1 MSAASTVTTSTLAGR
16 TSLHTATPSFF
27 GLVRGELFKI
37 RKQWTT
43 WIMLALLACIM
54 ALPNLVLMSVSA
66 IKTRITSVQPGIQ
79 LDVLYRI
86 TGIDLPVIRIFIGFF
101 LLILTA
107 RVFGLEYQ
115 LGTIRI
121 ILGRGVGRLQL
132 LSAKLLA
139 VVLVALAVFVASLL
153 YESIWSVI
161 LFLSLAGNLN
171 ILNAATATFWSDT
184 WVFMLTV
191 LISMGATILLAMAVT
206 TVGRSLSF
214 GLSFALSW
222 FAVDNFGV
230 IIMTLAFSLTGNDF
244 WKNVTAY
251 FLGPNLNLMQS
262 VVVGSQPRPVG
273 ITPLV
278 TVDSTHTLVVA
289 LVYSLIFA
297 VTAIVLTWRRDVK
310 E

>member
-27 GLVRGELFKI
+27 GLLSGELFKI

-54 ALPNLVLMSVSA
+54 ALPNLVIMSVSRV
-66 IKTRITSVQPGIQ
+66 KTEVATVP
-79 LDVLYRI
+79 LNALYRI
-86 TGIDLPVIRIFIGFF
+86 TGIDLPVMRVFIGFF

-161 LFLSLAGNLN
+161 LFLGLAGNLN
-171 ILNAATATFWSDT
+171 VLNAATSTFWSDT
-184 WVFMLTV
+184 GMFMLTV

-214 GLSFALSW
+214 GLSASLSW

-230 IIMTLAFSLTGNDF
+230 IIMALAFRLTGNDF
-244 WKNVTAY
+244 WQNVTAY
-251 FLGPNLNLMQS
+251 FLGPNLNLMQA
-262 VVVGSQPRPVG
+262 VVVSSHPSPVG
-273 ITPLV
+273 ITPSV
-278 TVDSTHTLVVA
+278 PIDGTHTLVVT

-297 VTAIVLTWRRDVK
+297 VTAVVLTWRRDVK

>member
-1 MSAASTVTTSTLAGR
+1 MSATSTITTATPVGR
-16 TSLHTATPSFF
+16 TSYHTATPSFI

-43 WIMLALLACIM
+43 WIMLGLLVCVM
-54 ALPNLVLMSVSA
+54 ALPNLVLMSVSNL
-66 IKTRITSVQPGIQ
+66 KTRITTVP
-79 LDVLYRI
+79 LDVLYRV
-86 TGIDLPVIRIFIGFF
+86 TGIDLPVMRIFLGFF

-139 VVLVALAVFVASLL
+139 VVLVALAVLIGAIV
-153 YESIWSVI
+153 YEGLWSVI

-171 ILNAATATFWSDT
+171 VLNAATSTFWSDT
-184 WVFMLTV
+184 GMFLVTV

-206 TVGRSLSF
+206 TLGRSLSF

-230 IIMTLAFSLTGNDF
+230 IIMGLAFRLTGNDF
-244 WKNVTAY
+244 WQNVTAY
-251 FLGPNLNLMQS
+251 FLGPNLNVMQS
-262 VVVGSQPRPVG
+262 VVVGSHPSPIG
-273 ITPLV
+273 IAPLV
-278 TVDSTHTLVVA
+278 TVDGTHTLVVT

-297 VTAIVLTWRRDVK
+297 VIAIVLTWRRDVK

>member
-1 MSAASTVTTSTLAGR
+1 MSAVMTTSTVGR
-16 TSLHTATPSFF
+16 TSLHTATPSFI

-43 WIMLALLACIM
+43 WIMLGVLVCIM

-66 IKTRITSVQPGIQ
+66 IKTRITSAQPGVQ
-79 LDVLYRI
+79 LDVLYRV
-86 TGIDLPVIRIFIGFF
+86 TGIDLPIMRIFLGFF

-139 VVLVALAVFVASLL
+139 VVLVALVVLIGAIV

-161 LFLSLAGNLN
+161 VFLVAAGNLN
-171 ILNAATATFWSDT
+171 VLNAATSTFWSDT
-184 WVFMLTV
+184 GMFMVTV

-206 TVGRSLSF
+206 TIGRSLSF

-222 FAVDNFGV
+222 FAIDNFGV
-230 IIMTLAFSLTGNDF
+230 IIMTLAFRLTGNNF
-244 WKNVTAY
+244 WQNVTAY
-251 FLGPNLNLMQS
+251 FLGPNLNVMQS
-262 VVVGSQPRPVG
+262 LLVGSHPTPVG
-273 ITPLV
+273 IAPLV
-278 TVDSTHTLVVA
+278 TVDGTHTLVVT
-289 LVYSLIFA
+289 LVYSAIFA

>member
-1 MSAASTVTTSTLAGR
+1 MSAANTVTTSTLAGR

-27 GLVRGELFKI
+27 GLLGGELFKI

-66 IKTRITSVQPGIQ
+66 IKTRIATVP

-86 TGIDLPVIRIFIGFF
+86 TGIDLPVIRVFIGFF

-139 VVLVALAVFVASLL
+139 VVLVALAVLVGALV
-153 YESIWSVI
+153 YEGIWSVI

-171 ILNAATATFWSDT
+171 VLNAATSTFWSDT
-184 WVFMLTV
+184 GMFLVTV

-230 IIMTLAFSLTGNDF
+230 IIMMLAFRLTGNDF
-244 WKNVTAY
+244 WQNVTAY
-251 FLGPNLNLMQS
+251 FLGPNLNLMQG
-262 VVVGSQPRPVG
+262 VVVGSHPAPVG

-278 TVDSTHTLVVA
+278 NVDGTHTLVVA

-297 VTAIVLTWRRDVK
+297 VTAVVLTWRRDVK

>member
-1 MSAASTVTTSTLAGR
+1 MSAVTTSTTVGR

-27 GLVRGELFKI
+27 GLVSGELFKI

-43 WIMLALLACIM
+43 WIMLGVLVCVM
-54 ALPNLVLMSVSA
+54 ALPNLVLMSVSNL
-66 IKTRITSVQPGIQ
+66 KTRITTLP
-79 LDVLYRI
+79 LDVLYRV
-86 TGIDLPVIRIFIGFF
+86 TGIDLPLMRIFLGFF

-153 YESIWSVI
+153 YEILWSCIV
-161 LFLSLAGNLN
+161 FLSLAGNLSV
-171 ILNAATATFWSDT
+171 LNAATSTFWSDT
-184 WVFMLTV
+184 GMFMVTV
-191 LISMGATILLAMAVT
+191 LISMGVTILLAMAVT

-230 IIMTLAFSLTGNDF
+230 IIMALAFRLTGNDF
-244 WKNVTAY
+244 WQNVTAY
-251 FLGPNLNLMQS
+251 FLGPNLNVMQG
-262 VVVGSQPRPVG
+262 VVVGSHPSPVG
-273 ITPLV
+273 ITPSV
-278 TVDSTHTLVVA
+278 PVDSTHTLVVT

-297 VTAIVLTWRRDVK
+297 VTAVVLTWRRDVK

>member
-1 MSAASTVTTSTLAGR
+1 MSTTSTTSTITTTTTLGR

-43 WIMLALLACIM
+43 WIMLGLLVCVM
-54 ALPNLVLMSVSA
+54 ALPNLVLMSVSNL
-66 IKTRITSVQPGIQ
+66 KTRITTLP

-86 TGIDLPVIRIFIGFF
+86 TGIDLPLIRIFIGFF

-139 VVLVALAVFVASLL
+139 VVLVALAVLVGVLV
-153 YESIWSVI
+153 YEGIWSVI

-171 ILNAATATFWSDT
+171 VLNAATSTFWSDT
-184 WVFMLTV
+184 GMLLVTV

-206 TVGRSLSF
+206 TIGRSLSF

-222 FAVDNFGV
+222 FAIDNFGV
-230 IIMTLAFSLTGNDF
+230 IIMTLAYRLTANNF
-244 WKNVTAY
+244 WQNVTAY
-251 FLGPNLNLMQS
+251 FLGPNLNVMQS
-262 VVVGSQPRPVG
+262 LLVGSHPTPVG

-278 TVDSTHTLVVA
+278 TVDGTHTLVVT

-297 VTAIVLTWRRDVK
+297 VTAVVLTWRRDVK

>member
-1 MSAASTVTTSTLAGR
+1 MSAASTITTSTLAGR
-16 TSLHTATPSFF
+16 SSLHTATPSFL

-43 WIMLALLACIM
+43 WIMLALLVGIM
-54 ALPNLVLMSVSA
+54 ALPNLVLMSVA
-66 IKTRITSVQPGIQ
+66 RVKTEITSVLPGVQ
-79 LDVLYRI
+79 LDALYRI
-86 TGIDLPVIRIFIGFF
+86 TGIDLPVIRVFIGFF

-139 VVLVALAVFVASLL
+139 VVLVALAVFVACLL

-171 ILNAATATFWSDT
+171 VLNAATSTFWSDT
-184 WVFMLTV
+184 SMFMVTV
-191 LISMGATILLAMAVT
+191 LISMGATILLSMAVT

-214 GLSFALSW
+214 GLSASLSW

-230 IIMTLAFSLTGNDF
+230 IIMALAFRLTGNAF
-244 WKNVTAY
+244 WQNVTAY
-251 FLGPNLNLMQS
+251 FLGPNLNLMQG
-262 VVVGSQPRPVG
+262 VVVGSHPSPVG
-273 ITPLV
+273 ITPSV
-278 TVDSTHTLVVA
+278 PVDGTHTLVVA

-297 VTAIVLTWRRDVK
+297 VTAVVLTWRRDVK

>member
-1 MSAASTVTTSTLAGR
+1 MSAVMTTSTVGR
-16 TSLHTATPSFF
+16 SSLHTATPSFV

-43 WIMLALLACIM
+43 WIMLAVLVCIM
-54 ALPNLVLMSVSA
+54 ALPNLVLMTVSNV
-66 IKTRITSVQPGIQ
+66 KTRITTAP
-79 LDVLYRI
+79 LDALYRI
-86 TGIDLPVIRIFIGFF
+86 TGIDLPVIRIFLGFF
-101 LLILTA
+101 LLILVA

-139 VVLVALAVFVASLL
+139 VVLVALAVLIGAIV
-153 YESIWSVI
+153 YEGIWSVI
-161 LFLSLAGNLN
+161 LFLVAAGNLN
-171 ILNAATATFWSDT
+171 VLNAATPTFWSDT
-184 WVFMLTV
+184 GMFLVTV

-206 TVGRSLSF
+206 TIGRSLSF

-230 IIMTLAFSLTGNDF
+230 IIMGLAFRLTGNDF
-244 WKNVTAY
+244 WQNVTAY
-251 FLGPNLNLMQS
+251 FLGPNLNIMQE
-262 VVVGSQPRPVG
+262 VVVGSHPSPVG
-273 ITPLV
+273 IAPSV
-278 TVDSTHTLVVA
+278 TVDGTHTLVVT

-297 VTAIVLTWRRDVK
+297 ITAIVLTWKRDVK

>member
-27 GLVRGELFKI
+27 GLVSGELFKI

-43 WIMLALLACIM
+43 WIMLGLLACAM

-66 IKTRITSVQPGIQ
+66 IKTRITTVP

-86 TGIDLPVIRIFIGFF
+86 TGIDLPLIRIFIGFF
-101 LLILTA
+101 VLILTA

-171 ILNAATATFWSDT
+171 VLNAATSTFWSDT
-184 WVFMLTV
+184 GMFMVTV
-191 LISMGATILLAMAVT
+191 LISMGASILLSMAVT

-230 IIMTLAFSLTGNDF
+230 IIMVLAFRLTNNDF
-244 WKNVTAY
+244 WQNVTAY
-251 FLGPNLNLMQS
+251 FLGPNLNLMQG
-262 VVVGSQPRPVG
+262 VVVGSHPSPVG
-273 ITPLV
+273 LTPLV
-278 TVDSTHTLVVA
+278 TVDGTHTLVVA

-297 VTAIVLTWRRDVK
+297 VTAVVLTWRRDVK

>member
-1 MSAASTVTTSTLAGR
+1 MSAASTITTSTLAGR

-43 WIMLALLACIM
+43 WIMLALLACVM

-66 IKTRITSVQPGIQ
+66 IKTRIATVP

-86 TGIDLPVIRIFIGFF
+86 TGIDLPVIRVFIGFF

-139 VVLVALAVFVASLL
+139 VILVALAVLVGALV
-153 YESIWSVI
+153 YEGIWSVI

-171 ILNAATATFWSDT
+171 VLNAATSTFWSDMGM
-184 WVFMLTV
+184 FMVTV

-230 IIMTLAFSLTGNDF
+230 IIMMLAFRLTNNDF
-244 WKNVTAY
+244 WLNVTAY
-251 FLGPNLNLMQS
+251 FLGPNLNLMQG
-262 VVVGSQPRPVG
+262 VVVGSHPSPVG
-273 ITPLV
+273 LTPLV

-297 VTAIVLTWRRDVK
+297 ITAVVLTWRRDVK

>member
-1 MSAASTVTTSTLAGR
+1 MSATSTVMTSTSVGR

-43 WIMLALLACIM
+43 WIMLGLLVCVM
-54 ALPNLVLMSVSA
+54 ALPNLVLMSVSQL
-66 IKTRITSVQPGIQ
+66 KTRITTAP

-86 TGIDLPVIRIFIGFF
+86 TGIDLPIIRIFLGFF

-139 VVLVALAVFVASLL
+139 VVLVALAVLVGALV
-153 YESIWSVI
+153 YEGLWSVI
-161 LFLSLAGNLN
+161 LFLSFAGNLSV
-171 ILNAATATFWSDT
+171 LSAATPTFWSDT
-184 WVFMLTV
+184 GMFLVTV

-206 TVGRSLSF
+206 TIGRSLSF

-230 IIMTLAFSLTGNDF
+230 VIMTLAFRLTGNDF
-244 WKNVTAY
+244 WQNVTAY
-251 FLGPNLNLMQS
+251 FLGPNLNLMQQ
-262 VVVGSQPRPVG
+262 VIVGSHPSPVG

-278 TVDSTHTLVVA
+278 TVDGTHTLVVA

-297 VTAIVLTWRRDVK
+297 VTAVVLTRQRDVK

>member
-1 MSAASTVTTSTLAGR
+1 MSATSTVMTSTSVGR
-16 TSLHTATPSFF
+16 TSLHTATPSFI

-43 WIMLALLACIM
+43 WIMLGLLVCVM
-54 ALPNLVLMSVSA
+54 ALPNLVLMSVSQL
-66 IKTRITSVQPGIQ
+66 KTRITTAP

-86 TGIDLPVIRIFIGFF
+86 TGIDLPIIRIFLGFF

-139 VVLVALAVFVASLL
+139 VVLVALAVLVGALV
-153 YESIWSVI
+153 YEGLWSVI
-161 LFLSLAGNLN
+161 LFLSFAGNLSV
-171 ILNAATATFWSDT
+171 LSAATPTFWSDT
-184 WVFMLTV
+184 GMFLVTV

-206 TVGRSLSF
+206 TIGRSLSF

-230 IIMTLAFSLTGNDF
+230 VIMTLAFRLTGNDF
-244 WKNVTAY
+244 WQNVTAY
-251 FLGPNLNLMQS
+251 FLGPNLNLMQQ
-262 VVVGSQPRPVG
+262 VIVGSHPSPVG

-278 TVDSTHTLVVA
+278 TVDGTHTLVVA

-297 VTAIVLTWRRDVK
+297 VTAVVLTRQRDVK

>member
-1 MSAASTVTTSTLAGR
+1 MSATSTITTSTTLGR
-16 TSLHTATPSFF
+16 TSLHTATPSFI

-43 WIMLALLACIM
+43 WIMLGLLVCVM
-54 ALPNLVLMSVSA
+54 ALPNLVLMSVSNL
-66 IKTRITSVQPGIQ
+66 KTRITTVP

-86 TGIDLPVIRIFIGFF
+86 TGIDLPIIRIFLGFF

-139 VVLVALAVFVASLL
+139 VVLVALAVFVGAIV
-153 YESIWSVI
+153 YEGIWSVI
-161 LFLSLAGNLN
+161 VFLSLAGNLN
-171 ILNAATATFWSDT
+171 VLNAATSTFWSNT
-184 WVFMLTV
+184 GMFMVTV
-191 LISMGATILLAMAVT
+191 LISMSATILLAMAVT
-206 TVGRSLSF
+206 TIGRSLSF

-230 IIMTLAFSLTGNDF
+230 IIMGLAFRLTGNDF
-244 WKNVTAY
+244 WQNVTAY
-251 FLGPNLNLMQS
+251 FLGPNLNFMQE
-262 VVVGSQPRPVG
+262 VVVGNHPSSVG
-273 ITPLV
+273 IPPSV
-278 TVDSTHTLVVA
+278 PVDSTHTLVVT

>member
-1 MSAASTVTTSTLAGR
+1 MSATSTITSSTTIGR

-43 WIMLALLACIM
+43 WIMLGLLVCIM
-54 ALPNLVLMSVSA
+54 ALPNLVLMSVRNV
-66 IKTRITSVQPGIQ
+66 KTNITAHP

-86 TGIDLPVIRIFIGFF
+86 TGIDLPVMRIFIGFF
-101 LLILTA
+101 LLILVA

-139 VVLVALAVFVASLL
+139 VVLVALAVFVGALV
-153 YESIWSVI
+153 YEGLWSVI

-171 ILNAATATFWSDT
+171 VLNAATSTFWSDT
-184 WVFMLTV
+184 GMLMVTV

-214 GLSFALSW
+214 GLSFALGW

-230 IIMTLAFSLTGNDF
+230 IIMGLAFRLTGNDF
-244 WKNVTAY
+244 WQNVTAY
-251 FLGPNLNLMQS
+251 FLGPNLNIMQE
-262 VVVGSQPRPVG
+262 VVVGNHPSSIGIAPSVPVDG
-273 ITPLV
+273 
-278 TVDSTHTLVVA
+278 THTLVVT

-297 VTAIVLTWRRDVK
+297 VTAVVLTWRRDVK

>member
-1 MSAASTVTTSTLAGR
+1 MSATSTVMTSTTVGR
-16 TSLHTATPSFF
+16 TSLHTATPSFI

-43 WIMLALLACIM
+43 WIMLGVLVCIM
-54 ALPNLVLMSVSA
+54 ALPNLVLMSVSG
-66 IKTRITSVQPGIQ
+66 IKTRISSVQPGVQ
-79 LDVLYRI
+79 LDVLYRV
-86 TGIDLPVIRIFIGFF
+86 TGIDLPLMRIFLGFF

-139 VVLVALAVFVASLL
+139 VVLVALAVLIGAIV
-153 YESIWSVI
+153 YEGIWSVI
-161 LFLSLAGNLN
+161 VFLVAAGNLN
-171 ILNAATATFWSDT
+171 VLNAATATFWSNT
-184 WVFMLTV
+184 GMFLVTV

-206 TVGRSLSF
+206 TIGRSLSF

-230 IIMTLAFSLTGNDF
+230 IIMGLAFRLTGNDF
-244 WKNVTAY
+244 WQNVTAY
-251 FLGPNLNLMQS
+251 FLGPNLNFMQE
-262 VVVGSQPRPVG
+262 VVVGSHPSSVG
-273 ITPLV
+273 IGPSV
-278 TVDSTHTLVVA
+278 PVDATHTLVVT

>member
-1 MSAASTVTTSTLAGR
+1 MSAVTTATTAGH

-43 WIMLALLACIM
+43 WIMLGLLVCVM
-54 ALPNLVLMSVSA
+54 ALPNLVLMSVSNL
-66 IKTRITSVQPGIQ
+66 KTRITTLP

-86 TGIDLPVIRIFIGFF
+86 TGIDLPLMRIFLGFF

-139 VVLVALAVFVASLL
+139 VVLVALAVFVGAII
-153 YESIWSVI
+153 YEGIWSVI
-161 LFLSLAGNLN
+161 VFLVLAGNLN
-171 ILNAATATFWSDT
+171 VLNAATSTFWSDT
-184 WVFMLTV
+184 GMLAVTV

-206 TVGRSLSF
+206 TIGRSLSF

-230 IIMTLAFSLTGNDF
+230 IIMGLAFRLTGNDF
-244 WKNVTAY
+244 WQNVTAY
-251 FLGPNLNLMQS
+251 FLGPNLNVMQE
-262 VVVGSQPRPVG
+262 VVVGSHPSAVG
-273 ITPLV
+273 IPPSV
-278 TVDSTHTLVVA
+278 PVDGTHTLVVT

>member
-1 MSAASTVTTSTLAGR
+1 
-16 TSLHTATPSFF
+16 
-27 GLVRGELFKI
+27 
-37 RKQWTT
+37 
-43 WIMLALLACIM
+43 M
-54 ALPNLVLMSVSA
+54 ALPNLVIMSVSNM
-66 IKTRITSVQPGIQ
+66 KTNITAAP
-79 LDVLYRI
+79 LDVLYRL
-86 TGIDLPVIRIFIGFF
+86 TGIDLPIMRIFLGFF

-139 VVLVALAVFVASLL
+139 VVLVALAVLVGAIV
-153 YESIWSVI
+153 YEGIWSVI
-161 LFLSLAGNLN
+161 VFLSLAGNLN
-171 ILNAATATFWSDT
+171 VLNAATSTFWSDT
-184 WVFMLTV
+184 GMLLVTV
-191 LISMGATILLAMAVT
+191 MISMGATILLAMAVT

-230 IIMTLAFSLTGNDF
+230 IIMTLAFRLTGNDF
-244 WKNVTAY
+244 WQNVTAY
-251 FLGPNLNLMQS
+251 FLGPNLNIMQQ
-262 VVVGSQPRPVG
+262 VVVGSHPSSVG
-273 ITPLV
+273 IPPLV
-278 TVDSTHTLVVA
+278 PVDGTHTLVVT